1 MTKEEILQGIK
12 MLASSQGF
20 YDRLYRYLS
29 DDNEDSREY
38 LEHLEEQNFNDIV
51 DLILYLEQ

>member
-1 MTKEEILQGIK
+1 MTKEEILNGIK

-20 YDRLYRYLS
+20 YSRLYNYLS